1 MKEKV
6 VCELRTCYVLK
17 LLFRLGLLLM
27 VPVTSMMLWFV
38 LLMMKMV
45 KSVKAQNNDNLV
57 ETGDCQLSQV
67 DVVFS

>member
-1 MKEKV
+1 MFKSF
-6 VCELRTCYVLK
+6 
-17 LLFRLGLLLM
+17 FRLGLLLM

-67 DVVFS
+67 DVVLINSHEHTVKLVPRL

>member
-1 MKEKV
+1 
-6 VCELRTCYVLK
+6 
-17 LLFRLGLLLM
+17 M

-67 DVVFS
+67 DVVLINSHEHTVKIGS

>member
-1 MKEKV
+1 M
-6 VCELRTCYVLK
+6 
-17 LLFRLGLLLM
+17 FRLGLLLM

-67 DVVFS
+67 EVVFS

>member
-1 MKEKV
+1 MFKSF
-6 VCELRTCYVLK
+6 
-17 LLFRLGLLLM
+17 FRLGLLLM
-27 VPVTSMMLWFV
+27 VPLTSMMLWFV

-67 DVVFS
+67 DVVFI

>member
-1 MKEKV
+1 MFKSF
-6 VCELRTCYVLK
+6 
-17 LLFRLGLLLM
+17 FRLGLLLM

-45 KSVKAQNNDNLV
+45 KTVKAQNNDNLV

-67 DVVFS
+67 DVVLINSHGHTVKVGP

>member
-1 MKEKV
+1 MFKSF
-6 VCELRTCYVLK
+6 
-17 LLFRLGLLLM
+17 FRLGLLLM
-27 VPVTSMMLWFV
+27 VPLTSMMLWFV

-67 DVVFS
+67 NVVLIKSHEHTVKVGP

>member
-1 MKEKV
+1 MFKSF
-6 VCELRTCYVLK
+6 
-17 LLFRLGLLLM
+17 FRLGLLLM

-67 DVVFS
+67 DVVLINSHEHTVKVGS

>member
-1 MKEKV
+1 MFKSF
-6 VCELRTCYVLK
+6 
-17 LLFRLGLLLM
+17 FRLGLLLM

-67 DVVFS
+67 DVVLINSHEHTVKFGP

>member
-1 MKEKV
+1 MFKSF
-6 VCELRTCYVLK
+6 
-17 LLFRLGLLLM
+17 FRLGLLLM

-67 DVVFS
+67 DVVFIQFYEHTVKVGS

>member
-1 MKEKV
+1 MFKSF
-6 VCELRTCYVLK
+6 
-17 LLFRLGLLLM
+17 FRLGLLLM
-27 VPVTSMMLWFV
+27 VPLTSMMLWFV

-67 DVVFS
+67 DVVLINSHEHTVKVGL

>member
-1 MKEKV
+1 MFKSF
-6 VCELRTCYVLK
+6 
-17 LLFRLGLLLM
+17 FRLGLLLM

-67 DVVFS
+67 DVVLINSHEHTVKIGS